1 MSARLPWPR
10 IEPAPRVPHAGP
22 VTSQSL
28 QVEAHGALAGFVRG
42 FRAVPRDAGGGPA
55 YVRLPDGEAELIVRL
70 SDTRG
75 DAYVIGTRLHVL
87 QKGGT
92 EVPPLAVAVR
102 FKAGGAY
109 PFFGV
114 PMAHLTDRVVNL
126 DTLWGED
133 GAHLR
138 ERMHESTTL
147 AAKVQVLETA
157 LTERLRRGD
166 VFEPASAHV
175 VRRAVR
181 AISQSQEL
189 PRIEALARGLGVS
202 ERQLRRAF
210 DDVVG
215 MSPKVYARI
224 VRFQRA
230 MRASTRAATPD
241 WGAIAAATGYYDQ
254 AHLISDFR
262 SLTGV
267 TPVALLRAGPLAVMP
282 GLR

>member
-1 MSARLPWPR
+1 MAPPQDVPS
-10 IEPAPRVPHAGP
+10 IEPAPRVPHASF
-22 VTSQSL
+22 VTSRPL
-28 QVEAHGALAGFVRG
+28 QVASHGALAGFVRG
-42 FRAVPRDAGGGPA
+42 FRAVTRDENRGPA

-92 EVPPLAVAVR
+92 DVPPLAIAVR

-114 PMAHLTDRVVNL
+114 PMAELTDRVVNL
-126 DTLWGED
+126 DTLWGAE
-133 GAHLR
+133 GARLR
-138 ERMHESTTL
+138 ERMHDSLSL
-147 AAKVQVLETA
+147 AEKVTVLETA

-166 VFEPASAHV
+166 VFEPASSHV

-181 AISQSQEL
+181 AISQSPEL
-189 PRIEALARGLGVS
+189 PRVSALARGLGVS

-215 MSPKVYARI
+215 LGPKVYARV

-230 MRASTRAATPD
+230 MRASKHSATPD

-267 TPVALLRAGPLAVMP
+267 TPVALLRAAPWP
-282 GLR
+282 